1 MTIGEFLEKG
11 EGKIWVVKK
20 NNPVNVSEIDG
31 IAMSKKTAVERHY
44 FYFGW
49 YEERQNF
56 QYVLARKS
64 KDKKRTR
71 RDGFPSV
78 VCINNA
84 MAYVAFDANDLDKTK
99 LEKYGYFIFFN
110 KEDAC
115 DYVIEK
121 IKQKKLQLNSYILK
135 VNKMKF
141 SIA

>member
-1 MTIGEFLEKG
+1 MTVGEFLEKG

-20 NNPVNVSEIDG
+20 TNPLNVSEIDG
-31 IAMSKKTAVERHY
+31 IAMTKKTAVERHY

-78 VCINNA
+78 VCINNTI
-84 MAYVAFDANDLDKTK
+84 MYVAFGANDLNKTR
-99 LEKYGYFIFFN
+99 LEQCGNLVFFN

-135 VNKMKF
+135 ANKIKF